1 MCCSRNRWRFLLH
14 SNWLLSVARSS
25 HNGCQCIRSS
35 QHNAIY
41 FSFCGWKTLASGKWR
56 LASPGLACIARFPS
70 RVVFYTRVVLILL
83 LVGCDSG
90 EFKTY
95 PVKGTVTFS
104 DGTPLP
110 VGKIYFDTR
119 DEQYGL
125 GVGATGNIKED
136 GTFELRTYVPGDGAP
151 PGQYIVYIRGALT
164 GGRVSMN
171 VEERQPGMPLIHK
184 NYLNANTTDIRLE
197 VKKEANDFA
206 LEVDRP

>member
-1 MCCSRNRWRFLLH
+1 MLQPKSLAISATLKLVVVSCSFISPR
-14 SNWLLSVARSS
+14 LSVHKKFSA
-25 HNGCQCIRSS
+25 QCNLFLVLRLE
-35 QHNAIY
+35 N
-41 FSFCGWKTLASGKWR
+41 LGKWQMET
-56 LASPGLACIARFPS
+56 GLACIAHFPS
-70 RVVFYTRVVLILL
+70 RVVSYTRVVLILL

-171 VEERQPGMPLIHK
+171 VEERQPGMP
-184 NYLNANTTDIRLE
+184 
-197 VKKEANDFA
+197 
-206 LEVDRP
+206 